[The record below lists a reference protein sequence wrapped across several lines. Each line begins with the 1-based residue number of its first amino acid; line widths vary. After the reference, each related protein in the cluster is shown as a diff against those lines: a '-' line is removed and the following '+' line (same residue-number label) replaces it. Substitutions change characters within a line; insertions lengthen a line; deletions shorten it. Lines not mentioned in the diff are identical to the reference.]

1 MRSTLNQTYLDLRVL
16 LSRVH
21 FTDMKNR
28 HAKVDL
34 EQFAVGCGWRQ

>member
-1 MRSTLNQTYLDLRVL
+1 MRSTLNQTYLDLSVL
-16 LSRVH
+16 FSRVY
-21 FTDMKNR
+21 FANVEDR